1 MELHL
6 FSIVEDIGCLEE
18 DNDEYLQDTQRES
31 SGEQL

>member
-18 DNDEYLQDTQRES
+18 DDEYLQDTQRES